1 MYHIFENKGR
11 AGTWTWMDW
20 TTWLNCR
27 GQAGCSARGSS
38 RMRVICRDPSLV
50 VVCFELLGELR
61 WASLVR
67 V

>member
-50 VVCFELLGELR
+50 NVCFEF
-61 WASLVR
+61 
-67 V
+67 